1 MESKKLKAKD
11 LINVGIYTAIY
22 LVIFFVVGMLN
33 AIPVLY
39 PFLYILIPLISGI
52 PFMLFLTKTDKF
64 GMVTIMSVICGVFW
78 FLMGYTWTAIVGY
91 VVFGLISDLVLRIG
105 KYKSFKIDVIGYWLF
120 SCGMIGC
127 QAPMWVMADTYM
139 AGIEQS
145 MGAQYANELA
155 RYMPSWMGIA
165 AIGIIFVGA
174 LLGSLL
180 GQKGFILTRAQKSC
194 SWHL

>member
-22 LVIFFVVGMLN
+22 IVIFFVVGMLN

-64 GMVTIMSVICGVFW
+64 GMAS
-78 FLMGYTWTAIVGY
+78 
-91 VVFGLISDLVLRIG
+91 
-105 KYKSFKIDVIGYWLF
+105 
-120 SCGMIGC
+120 
-127 QAPMWVMADTYM
+127 
-139 AGIEQS
+139 
-145 MGAQYANELA
+145 ELA

-165 AIGIIFVGA
+165 AIAIIFVGA

-180 GQKGFILTRAQKSC
+180 GHKMLKKHFERAGIV
-194 SWHL
+194 

>member
-1 MESKKLKAKD
+1 METNKLKAKD

-22 LVIFFVVGMLN
+22 IVIFFVVGMLN

-39 PFLYILIPLISGI
+39 PLLYVLIPLISGI
-52 PFMLFLTKTDKF
+52 PFMLFLTKIEKF

-91 VVFGLISDLVLRIG
+91 VVFGIIADLVMKAG
-105 KYKSFKIDVIGYWLF
+105 KYKSFKVDVIGYWLF

-139 AGIEQS
+139 AQDRGIY
-145 MGAQYANELA
+145 GRTVCKRTGPLYAVLDGYCGYCNYLCRLPA
-155 RYMPSWMGIA
+155 GCVVW
-165 AIGIIFVGA
+165 
-174 LLGSLL
+174 
-180 GQKGFILTRAQKSC
+180 T
-194 SWHL
+194 

>member
-1 MESKKLKAKD
+1 MKAKD
-11 LINVGIYTAIY
+11 LIKVGSYTAIN

-91 VVFGLISDLVLRIG
+91 VVFGIIAALVLRVR
-105 KYKSFKIDVIGYWLF
+105 KFNSFKIDFVCFWLL
-120 SCGMIGC
+120 SCGMIGF

-145 MGAQYANELA
+145 MGTQYASELA
-155 RYMPSWMGIA
+155 RYMPSWIGIA
-165 AIGIIFVGA
+165 AIAIIFVGA

-180 GQKGFILTRAQKSC
+180 GHKMLKKHFERAGIV
-194 SWHL
+194 

>member
-1 MESKKLKAKD
+1 MDKKKLNAKD
-11 LINVGIYTAIY
+11 FINIGIFTVIY
-22 LVIFFVVGMLN
+22 FVMFFITGMLGY
-33 AIPVLY
+33 IPIFAVIIPMVLG
-39 PFLYILIPLISGI
+39 ILGGI

-91 VVFGLISDLVLRIG
+91 VVFGIISDLVLRAG

-145 MGAQYANELA
+145 MGAQYASELA

-165 AIGIIFVGA
+165 AIAIIFVGA

-180 GQKGFILTRAQKSC
+180 GHKMLKKHFERAGIV
-194 SWHL
+194 